1 MLLKRKG
8 LRRFASADVG
18 SRLCSPVAGV
28 RPPWG
33 VGDAGA
39 PLVSMS
45 AEQEMRQLIDM
56 ADDDSATKLTLH
68 AMLLLLRELQEIK
81 TRLGQIDDAIRNQ
94 A

>member
-1 MLLKRKG
+1 M
-8 LRRFASADVG
+8 
-18 SRLCSPVAGV
+18 
-28 RPPWG
+28 
-33 VGDAGA
+33 
-39 PLVSMS
+39 SMS